1 MKFSLL
7 YRTPETAERTEVFDL
22 AYDLSLDRAV
32 RKTVPDQRR
41 ADYLLGVLA
50 KPLCDTA
57 DIEYRQQ
64 LMRDFIDNDGLLDE
78 LKTVFSRYDRV
89 RSDWQQMRSG
99 AYPQAGGV
107 NRRALLEYTFASLK
121 VTAMFPKTITSFF
134 ASFAEI
140 IEKYDVKS
148 DCLRSIREYCRSML
162 DSEMLSELERVS
174 ALFRYKTPADFEFS
188 AMAELDTALRL
199 TTADLCEI
207 TEIDDKP
214 QNPIAKLFSRKK
226 IGETA
231 VFPIESDEATVDD
244 ALYIASEALRR
255 IDSALTAVTGGIYD
269 TFSGLSGEIVFYDA
283 ASDVISYLD
292 EAGIDWSFP
301 VLLPPE
307 EDRFSFRTLRTF
319 SLVTED
325 KTGKDIVP
333 ADISLPRESDGVII
347 RGRSNMGK
355 TTLLRGVGIAHIM
368 AQAGLPVTAAE
379 AEISIRGGI
388 YSHFSSAE
396 EDFRAGDTA
405 GRFEGEVQQIARIVD
420 GVENHPHALIL
431 LNETFQTTSYSE
443 GAEGIWQILDAL
455 PIVKAKYVF
464 VTRMNKLFEIIDQE
478 RVEIIEM
485 ADGFVPELR

>member
-7 YRTPETAERTEVFDL
+7 YRTPESAERTEVFDL

-32 RKTVPDQRR
+32 RKTVSDQRR
-41 ADYLLGVLA
+41 ADYLLGVLSR
-50 KPLCDTA
+50 PLTDRA

-64 LMRDFIDNDGLLDE
+64 LMRDFIENDGLLDE
-78 LKTVFSRYDRV
+78 LKTIFSRYDRV

-99 AYPQAGGV
+99 AYPQSGSV

-140 IEKYDVKS
+140 IGKYEIKS
-148 DCLRSIREYCRSML
+148 ECLTSIRDFCRSML
-162 DSEMLSELERVS
+162 ESERLSELERVS
-174 ALFRYKTPADFEFS
+174 ALFRYKSPADFEFS

-214 QNPIAKLFSRKK
+214 QNPLAKLFSRKK
-226 IGETA
+226 TGDAA

-244 ALYIASEALRR
+244 ALYIASESLRR
-255 IDSALTAVTGGIYD
+255 IDAALTSVTGGIYD

-283 ASDVISYLD
+283 ALEMIGFLS

-301 VLLPPE
+301 KLLDAD
-307 EDRFSFRTLRTF
+307 EDRFSLKTLRTF

-325 KTGKDIVP
+325 KTGADIVP
-333 ADISLPRESDGVII
+333 SDIELTRESDGIII

-355 TTLLRGVGIAHIM
+355 TTLLRGIGIAHIM

-379 AEISIRGGI
+379 AEISIRGAL

-431 LNETFQTTSYSE
+431 LNETFQTTSYAE
-443 GAEGIWQILDAL
+443 GAEGIWQILDAM

-464 VTRMNKLFEIIDQE
+464 VTRMNKLFDIIDHE
-478 RVEIIEM
+478 RVEILEM
-485 ADGFVPELR
+485 ADGFRPEHI